1 MPAPVRLLARQD
13 VEGLLDLASCMAA
26 VERGFRM
33 RAEGGPVRTG
43 VLGLYVPG
51 GGFHAK
57 AAAMPAGASGRL
69 YFAAKLNANF
79 PDNPAR
85 HSLPTIQGV
94 LALFDAVTG
103 SPLCLMD
110 SIAITVLRTAAATG
124 VAARHLALPGAETVT
139 LVGCGAQAE
148 AQLAAVAI
156 ARPIRKALVYDLDPG
171 RAAALARTAA
181 ARLGFPVEAV
191 ADLAE
196 ATRASG
202 IVITCTSSRRAFL
215 GRAHLAPG
223 AFVAAVGA
231 DSESKSEIEPA
242 LMASAGVV
250 ADSVEQ
256 CAAIG
261 DLHHAVERGVMRAD
275 DVRAELGEV
284 IVDPGRGRRDADE
297 VVVFDSTGVALQD
310 VAAAALA
317 YEAAVERGVGA
328 ELSL

>member
-1 MPAPVRLLARQD
+1 MAVPVRLLTRRD
-13 VEGLLDLASCMAA
+13 VEALLDLPTCMAA
-26 VERGFRM
+26 VEAGFRA
-33 RAEGGPVRTG
+33 RAEGRPVHTG
-43 VLGLYVPG
+43 VMGLHVPG

-57 AAAMPAGASGRL
+57 AAAMPAGAAGRL

-124 VAARHLALPGAETVT
+124 VAARHLAPADAVT
-139 LVGCGAQAE
+139 AAVVGTGAQAE
-148 AQLAAVAI
+148 AQLAAVAL
-156 ARPIRKALVYDLDPG
+156 ARPIRKAFAYDLDAA
-171 RAAALARTAA
+171 RAAAFARSASE
-181 ARLGFPVEAV
+181 RLGFPVEVA
-191 ADLAE
+191 ADLAG
-196 ATRASG
+196 ATRASQ
-202 IVITCTSSRRAFL
+202 VVVTCTPSRRAFL
-215 GRAHLAPG
+215 GRGHLSPG

-231 DSESKSEIEPA
+231 DSDVKSEIEPA
-242 LMASAGVV
+242 LMAAACVI

-261 DLHHAVERGVMRAD
+261 DLHHAIEQGTMRAG

-284 IVDPGRGRRDADE
+284 ILDPGRGRRGTSE
-297 VVVFDSTGVALQD
+297 IVVFDSTGVALQD
-310 VAAAALA
+310 VAAAALVF
-317 YEAAVERGVGA
+317 EAASARGAGT
-328 ELSL
+328 EISF